1 MSVWTCRRQHSLF
14 ISMPT
19 ILTAPRIL
27 LDFLVTL
34 LPIYMQCATQLL
46 LYGHTERTIETN
58 NLIFENVCI

>member
-1 MSVWTCRRQHSLF
+1 
-14 ISMPT
+14 MPT
-19 ILTAPRIL
+19 ILTAPKIL